1 MNFILKD
8 FKKKYIAI
16 IISFLIS
23 FFFIIL
29 SLNHKYWVTFFQ
41 FFSVPPALPAF
52 SDFDAIVRFLKCY
65 ESGLTSIN
73 DFCPEVIKGTFGY
86 YDYPELWLYIFKF
99 LNLSSYY
106 NFLFVAFIVLFLYF
120 NSLFHISTF
129 ISRPKDKLIFF
140 AAILSTSNFL
150 LIERLNVD
158 VIIFLLLFCLI
169 LNINFII
176 KFFLFFLAILLKI
189 YPVFSVLIFLNK
201 KINFFIALLISFLAL
216 LILKDY
222 ITKINNILLEF
233 ATTFAYGSRSISKA
247 IYFLL
252 STRMSYFITPA
263 NYKFLTYSLE
273 IFFLFFST
281 IFIIFG
287 FLSKQKE
294 NLNLNLVKLFI
305 LGSSIYIY
313 TFIFGSNADY
323 RLIFLFLTLPYI
335 LNYFNYKTKSF
346 FLICLL
352 ISLNSF
358 FFTVNDRFSLFYIIT
373 GFLVYLCKLI
383 ILMFL
388 SFTLGVTMSKYLFKF
403 QYQKSRS

>member
-1 MNFILKD
+1 MNFILKN
-8 FKKKYIAI
+8 FKKKNIAI
-16 IISFLIS
+16 TISFLAS
-23 FFFIIL
+23 LFFIIL
-29 SLNHKYWVTFFQ
+29 SLNSKYWAIFFK
-41 FFSVPPALPAF
+41 FFSVPPAVPAF

-73 DFCPEVIKGTFGY
+73 EFCPEVIKGTFGY

-99 LNLSSYY
+99 LNLSNYY
-106 NFLFVAFIVLFLYF
+106 NFLFVAFIVLFMYF

-140 AAILSTSNFL
+140 AATLSTSNFL

-176 KFFLFFLAILLKI
+176 KFFVFFLAILLKI

-222 ITKINNILLEF
+222 ILKINTILLEF

-252 STRMSYFITPA
+252 STRMNYFITPVD
-263 NYKFLTYSLE
+263 YKFLTYSLE
-273 IFFLFFST
+273 IFFFFFST

-287 FLSKQKE
+287 FLFKQKE
-294 NLNLNLVKLFI
+294 NLNLNLIKLFI
-305 LGSSIYIY
+305 LGASIYIF

-323 RLIFLFLTLPYI
+323 RLAFLFLTLPYI
-335 LNYFNYKTKSF
+335 LNYFSYKAKSF

-358 FFTVNDRFSLFYIIT
+358 IFTINDRFSLLYIIT

-383 ILMFL
+383 ILIFL
-388 SFTLGVTMSKYLFKF
+388 SFTLGATIRKYLFKF
-403 QYQKSRS
+403 QFQKS